1 MIPELGHFL
10 LWLALAVSLIQ
21 TVFPL
26 AGAQKGDNALM
37 ELAPRAAT
45 LSFCLVAAS
54 YACLTWSYWISDFS
68 VTNVAI
74 NSHTLK
80 PALYKITGVWAN
92 HEGSLLLWVLI
103 LALASACVAFFGGN
117 LSPVFRA
124 RALASQGFIAIGFL
138 AFLLFTSNPF
148 LRLNP
153 APAEGNGLNPILQD
167 PGLAF
172 HPPLLYCGYVGLS
185 VAFSFAVAAL
195 IEGKINPQW
204 ARWVR
209 PWTLIAWSFL
219 TLGIALGSWWAYYEL
234 GWGGF
239 WFWDP
244 VENASLMPWL
254 AATALFHS
262 AIVLEKRDTLKSWT
276 VLLAILAFSLSLLG
290 TFIVRS
296 GVLTSVHAFAVDPA
310 RGLYILGFL
319 CITIGGALSLYA
331 WRAQKIDIGP
341 PFALVSRESGLLIN
355 NLFLAVL
362 LGTILI
368 GTLYPLVAQAFDR
381 QVSVGP
387 PYFNIMTLLL
397 GVPLLL
403 AMGLGPLLNWR
414 KDEFAKRRRE
424 IAWIAGLTI
433 LTVIL
438 LWALGGIH
446 SIVSLAGFFASFW
459 LHYGVIIDIASRA
472 RYGEGGLAAG
482 MGRILRIPGS
492 VWGMATAHMGFAIV
506 AFAITATVSW
516 QKENLAMLRINDSI
530 SAGPYR
536 FRLVNVE
543 PLAIDNFTAL
553 EATIEVTHG
562 ANIITQLKSQT
573 RTYTAPPMETT
584 EAGIKPL
591 PQGDLY
597 AVLGK
602 PDGTGGWQV
611 RVHWQPTVWWM
622 WLGAGLMALGSAIS
636 ILSRRAHAVSAAMSA
651 AALEPAE

>member
-1 MIPELGHFL
+1 MEAQGMIPEIGHAL
-10 LWLALAVSLIQ
+10 LWLALALALIQ
-21 TVFPL
+21 TILPL
-26 AGAQKGDNALM
+26 IGAQKNNAGLM
-37 ELAPRAAT
+37 ALAPRAA
-45 LSFCLVAAS
+45 LLLFVVAAS
-54 YACLTWSYWISDFS
+54 SFGCLTWSYWVSDFS
-68 VTNVAI
+68 VVNVAT

-103 LALASACVAFFGGN
+103 LSLASAAVAAFSGN
-117 LSPVFRA
+117 LRDDFRA
-124 RALASQGFIAIGFL
+124 RVLAVQGFIAVGFL
-138 AFLLFTSNPF
+138 SFLLFTSNPYA
-148 LRLNP
+148 RLSP
-153 APAEGNGLNPILQD
+153 APLEGNGLNPILQD

-262 AIVLEKRDTLKSWT
+262 SIVLEKRDTLKSWT
-276 VLLAILAFSLSLLG
+276 VLLALLAFSLSLLG

-319 CITIGGALSLYA
+319 AVTIGGALLLYA

-341 PFALVSRESGLLIN
+341 PFALVSRESSLLFN

-362 LGTILI
+362 LGTIFI
-368 GTLYPLVAQAFDR
+368 GTLYPLVAQAFGR

-387 PYFNIMTLLL
+387 PYFNIMTLMI

-403 AMGLGPLLNWR
+403 AMGVGPFLNWR
-414 KDEFAKRRRE
+414 KDEFSNKRKE
-424 IAWIAGLTI
+424 IAWTAVLSKLAVIA
-433 LTVIL
+433 L
-438 LWALGGIH
+438 LVAGAID
-446 SIVSLAGFFASFW
+446 SIASFAGFLASFW
-459 LHYGVIIDIASRA
+459 LFFGVLVDLASRT
-472 RYGEGGLAAG
+472 RFGEGGLTQTFARIVRLPAATWS
-482 MGRILRIPGS
+482 MT
-492 VWGMATAHMGFAIV
+492 VAHFGFALV
-506 AFAITATVSW
+506 AFSITATVSW
-516 QKENLAMLRINDSI
+516 QQENLAMVRVGQSI
-530 SAGPYR
+530 STGPYS
-536 FRLVNVE
+536 FRLT
-543 PLAIDNFTAL
+543 AIQPIAKDNFTAL
-553 EATIEVTHG
+553 QATVDISKGNTSV
-562 ANIITQLKSQT
+562 ARVISQT
-573 RTYTAPPMETT
+573 RTYTAPPAETT
-584 EAGIKPL
+584 EAGIHSL
-591 PQGDLY
+591 PSGNLY

-602 PDGTGGWQV
+602 PDGRGGWQL
-611 RVHWQPTVWWM
+611 RVHWQPAVWLM
-622 WLGAGLMALGSAIS
+622 WAGAAVMALGGLIS
-636 ILSRRAHAVSAAMSA
+636 VAGKRAK
-651 AALEPAE
+651 PAS